1 MGGASYDAEADRQR
15 YRVVDEGRLDGVA
28 GPLGD
33 RGAVACVRLGQDD
46 GKFLAT
52 DARTAFTLEAWVN
65 PRAIT
70 PWDMI
75 FLKEAPGSLAYGLYA
90 DSGGG
95 NSPPSGWVAENGTY
109 ATTRLPLNTWT
120 HLAIAYENNTA
131 RLYVNGTLVS
141 TDPYVPATTAS
152 TGPLRIGGNAIWT
165 DEFLDGRIDE
175 IRIYD
180 RALTTTQITTDMNTA
195 VNR

>member
-1 MGGASYDAEADRQR
+1 M
-15 YRVVDEGRLDGVA
+15 RLR
-28 GPLGD
+28 P
-33 RGAVACVRLGQDD
+33 
-46 GKFLAT
+46 
-52 DARTAFTLEAWVN
+52 
-65 PRAIT
+65 
-70 PWDMI
+70 
-75 FLKEAPGSLAYGLYA
+75 
-90 DSGGG
+90 
-95 NSPPSGWVAENGTY
+95 
-109 ATTRLPLNTWT
+109 
-120 HLAIAYENNTA
+120 YENNTA